1 MTVYPVSEHEIH
13 DQAAA
18 IQNGHLIIVTKEII
32 IIIIIYFICNA
43 LFIQKNLRV
52 PYEICCAFGRVQT

>member
-18 IQNGHLIIVTKEII
+18 IQNGNLIIVTEERSPHW
-32 IIIIIYFICNA
+32 ICSDTWGQEGTLPDLFA
-43 LFIQKNLRV
+43 LQ
-52 PYEICCAFGRVQT
+52 A